1 MAEEKSERK
10 EMKGLFM
17 VGWWG
22 GERRVLAGCL
32 ESLRM
37 QETSRS
43 RRKSR
48 VELWPITKGKCKSL
62 PEREDGGEGMEV
74 KVWGEEKKRKTG
86 RLERRRRTQTGEKVG
101 RRGAASA
108 PESMRLD
115 DGRSE
120 ETTSYFDG
128 VAVFW
133 MLEHGDMQTHWE
145 SCGSTSQSRHKH
157 TLWMHKQTE
166 THSLSFKLLFCNWW
180 LLGICW

>member
-1 MAEEKSERK
+1 
-10 EMKGLFM
+10 
-17 VGWWG
+17 
-22 GERRVLAGCL
+22 
-32 ESLRM
+32 M

-74 KVWGEEKKRKTG
+74 KVGGEEKKRKNRET
-86 RLERRRRTQTGEKVG
+86 REEEKDTGEKVG

-128 VAVFW
+128 VAVF
-133 MLEHGDMQTHWE
+133 
-145 SCGSTSQSRHKH
+145 
-157 TLWMHKQTE
+157 
-166 THSLSFKLLFCNWW
+166 
-180 LLGICW
+180 